1 MFTIRTNF
9 FGLHWFLPCM
19 ADFMFEDEVSD
30 PQYGGEG
37 GVQSDFL
44 MSGSGFA

>member
-1 MFTIRTNF
+1 MLIISSNF
-9 FGLHWFLPCM
+9 LGLHWFLPCM

-30 PQYGGEG
+30 PQYGGGG